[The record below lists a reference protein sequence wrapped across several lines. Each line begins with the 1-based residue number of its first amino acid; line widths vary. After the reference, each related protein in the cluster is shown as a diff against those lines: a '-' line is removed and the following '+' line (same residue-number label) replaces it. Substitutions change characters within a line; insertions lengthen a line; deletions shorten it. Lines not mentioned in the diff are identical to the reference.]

1 MSSGLTNASA
11 PTSTASTTPCPLCAS
26 AGSRPWLHVAM
37 DWRKPADKTAYDL
50 AWCDAC
56 AFGFLAPRP
65 TPAQVAS
72 FYDTPDYYTHGT
84 QAATRPVSPWHEKL
98 RVAIAWRL
106 DKGRELH
113 HTPDV
118 VKRAWGKNEL
128 RGARV
133 LDLGCGSGGFLASM
147 KEQGAMVTGVEPDE
161 KAREAVRSRGIAVHA
176 GTAEDVP
183 AEVLAQQFDIIATRH
198 VLEHCIDPLK
208 VLRNVKR
215 MLAPGGAYL
224 CDVPNNSAVGLQRAG
239 AAWHWLDVPRHINFF
254 TRKSLGDAAQ
264 RAGLQVATETYCG
277 FTQQVAP
284 IWIDFERT
292 STQRINQA
300 AGKNVRPDGLTP
312 GHGQAWKLL
321 AKLASAPDDQRYDT
335 LRLIAK

>member
-1 MSSGLTNASA
+1 MIA
-11 PTSTASTTPCPLCAS
+11 CPLCTS
-26 AGSRPWLHVAM
+26 ITSRPWLHVAI
-37 DWRKPADKTAYDL
+37 DWRKPADKMAYEL
-50 AWCDAC
+50 AWCDSC

-72 FYDTPDYYTHGT
+72 FYDTRDYYTHGT
-84 QAATRPVSPWHEKL
+84 QAAKRPESPWHEKL

-113 HTPDV
+113 HTPAV
-118 VKRAWGKNEL
+118 VKSALGKADL
-128 RGARV
+128 AGARV

-147 KEQGAMVTGVEPDE
+147 KEQGATVTGVEPDD

-183 AEVLAQQFDIIATRH
+183 AEVLSQQFDVIATRH

-215 MLAPGGAYL
+215 MLAPGGVYL
-224 CDVPNNSAVGLQRAG
+224 CDVPNNNAIGLQRAG

-254 TRKSLGDAAQ
+254 TRKSLADAAQ
-264 RAGLQVATETYCG
+264 RAGLTVASQGYCG
-277 FTQQVAP
+277 LTQQVAP
-284 IWIDFERT
+284 IWIDFEKT
-292 STQRINQA
+292 STQRINAA

-312 GHGQAWKLL
+312 GHAQAWKLL
-321 AKLASAPDDQRYDT
+321 LALASTSDDQRYDT